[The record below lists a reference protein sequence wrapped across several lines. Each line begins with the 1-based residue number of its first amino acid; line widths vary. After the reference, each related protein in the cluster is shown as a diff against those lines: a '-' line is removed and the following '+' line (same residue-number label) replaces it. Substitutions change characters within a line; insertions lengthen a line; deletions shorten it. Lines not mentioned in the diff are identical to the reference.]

1 MPPTRNPLVPAAL
14 IGATVLVLAGG
25 LGWAAGWIGP
35 HRISGGEVANALEA
49 NGGVFPAI
57 AALMPRDCVSA
68 ARSGERR
75 WGRADDRV

>member
-57 AALMPRDCVSA
+57 AAPMPRGCVSA
-68 ARSGERR
+68 ARSRR
-75 WGRADDRV
+75 AALGKI